1 MKLTILEGDKLMKLN
16 QAMQGL
22 RIKPSVKVYG

>member
-16 QAMQGL
+16 QAMHE
-22 RIKPSVKVYG
+22 RVKN